1 MKYNININQ
10 EKLIEIEPQAKL
22 IDGAILDYLYWLCNS
37 TSEEVEKLRK
47 KDFSGLRY
55 TWVNYEH
62 LLEDM
67 PLLKGR
73 NKSSLTPVFQR
84 LEEWGFI
91 KTMILNNQMKY
102 VSLLSK
108 MDKLFRKQNSS
119 VLKTKQSCL
128 KNRTYKYTNNKDT
141 INKKSNSSFK
151 NKKKPYYDGQH
162 MWKDS
167 HDKWWVIRG
176 KNDFL
181 EFAGSEKDIEWK

>member
-10 EKLIEIEPQAKL
+10 EKLIEIEPRAKL

-62 LLEDM
+62 LLDDM

-73 NKSSLTPVFQR
+73 SRASLTPVFQR
-84 LEEWGFI
+84 LEKWGFI
-91 KTMILNNQMKY
+91 KTMIIKHQMKY

-108 MDKLFRKQNSS
+108 MDKLFRKSNSS
-119 VLKTKQSCL
+119 VKKTKQSCL
-128 KNRTYKYTNNKDT
+128 DNLTYKYTNNKNT
-141 INKKSNSSFK
+141 INKKKVSSFK
-151 NKKKPYYDGQH
+151 KKSYFRGEP
-162 MWKDS
+162 MRWS
-167 HDKWWVIRG
+167 LNKWWVIPTDG
-176 KNDFL
+176 GEWL
-181 EFAGSEKDIEWK
+181 EFNEDFRKEVVYK